1 MLEYLV
7 AAHQPGFRF
16 DPEAL
21 VEAAR
26 QRWPGAKVTVP
37 ESGILAERVAAFVD
51 LPPPAQQ
58 TPQLAF
64 HTGGGGVGLDAPT
77 REEAAEVL
85 AWLCATADIRDN
97 GTVVVIHWLSD
108 LVPLH
113 AGLTAHD
120 LLQMQ

>member
-7 AAHQPGFRF
+7 VAPEPAFRF
-16 DPEAL
+16 DSGAL

-37 ESGILAERVAAFVD
+37 DSRILAGRVDAYVD
-51 LPPPAQQ
+51 LPPPDRQ

-64 HTGGGGVGLDAPT
+64 LTGGGGVSLDAPT

-85 AWLCATADIRDN
+85 AWLCTTADIPDD

-108 LVPLH
+108 LVPLR

-120 LLQMQ
+120 LLQLQ